1 MVAQCIFV
9 QGVDEL
15 GRWQTPA
22 VFKSHLY
29 TMARAP

>member
-15 GRWQTPA
+15 GRWQTP

-29 TMARAP
+29 TMARAA